1 MFQQAL
7 RFIDENGRPIRYDWD
22 ENDRLIREIDDD

>member
-7 RFIDENGRPIRYDWD
+7 RFIDENGRPIRYSWN
-22 ENDRLIREIDDD
+22 EDDQLVRD